1 MQNVSTLSDR
11 TRMGPGK
18 CREEWEAGDERFSFK
33 RISLPQSSP
42 HSSVTVRSTAVLFL
56 SRQGGCRM
64 SYEFASEAEAV
75 FSSSILSE
83 QGAELDGR
91 RSIREEERKYE
102 IM

>member
-1 MQNVSTLSDR
+1 MQNVPTLSDR
-11 TRMGPGK
+11 TRMGPGE
-18 CREEWEAGDERFSFK
+18 CGEEWEASDERFSFK

-75 FSSSILSE
+75 FSPYITSE
-83 QGAELDGR
+83 HGAELVGDV
-91 RSIREEERKYE
+91 
-102 IM
+102 